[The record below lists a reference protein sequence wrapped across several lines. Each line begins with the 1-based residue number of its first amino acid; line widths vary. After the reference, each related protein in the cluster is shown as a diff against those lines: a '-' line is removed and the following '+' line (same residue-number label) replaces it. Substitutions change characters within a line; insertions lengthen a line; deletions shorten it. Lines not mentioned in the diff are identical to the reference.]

1 MSSAWDAMYQ
11 LKMTTNECPLR
22 FEPFTTVISPS
33 FWIALSRKK
42 LELFKLND
50 AELSIWGYYSGGNA
64 RFFIT
69 EECLSQSKAAGSS
82 SSM

>member
-1 MSSAWDAMYQ
+1 M
-11 LKMTTNECPLR
+11 TNECPLR

-33 FWIALSRKK
+33 FWIALSKKK
-42 LELFKLND
+42 LKLFKLND
-50 AELSIWGYYSGGNA
+50 AELSIWGYYSGGGA

-69 EECLSQSKAAGSS
+69 EECLQSEAVSSS